1 MADVNLQP
9 HVERKRYAL
18 KAFFGKNGLKWAI
31 SGANGGDLRVKRW
44 VFQVLKIR
52 RIHGF
57 HARRRLN
64 WGGNCGFG
72 PLVARGSQLRGL
84 VLARPDLAVE
94 PGRREQAA
102 VTAARRRPTET
113 AHDASKRPL
122 REARPR
128 PAAFAGA
135 FRSIQSGCGWGGKA
149 LAECGPR
156 R

>member
-1 MADVNLQP
+1 MGYFWGEWGRFA
-9 HVERKRYAL
+9 
-18 KAFFGKNGLKWAI
+18 GKKVGLSGIENSPNPRI
-31 SGANGGDLRVKRW
+31 SCAAP
-44 VFQVLKIR
+44 FE
-52 RIHGF
+52 
-57 HARRRLN
+57 